1 MFLACSVGTGLGS
14 PQGFPVEMWS
24 LGQRLCPPSAQKCN
38 FYPLSIYG
46 WGPGGQNKWPSMVK
60 N

>member
-1 MFLACSVGTGLGS
+1 MFLACNVGIGHGL

-46 WGPGGQNKWPSMVK
+46 WGPGGQNK
-60 N
+60 